1 MRGERGRKGWGCG
14 ENMINSNAISIY
26 LSKME
31 EVKRRLSFSEQQLS
45 EYDKTNDLHY
55 LENSILHLRK
65 ALESIA
71 YASIAPNKKAYS
83 NLRASAE
90 KPADFRKDYNGSK
103 ILKMLALV
111 NKDFYPRLL
120 EKPKPVAP
128 NNWHF
133 ERKENDILTKKR
145 FERVY
150 DRLGKFLHSDNPWD
164 NDKGYKNIAKE
175 LPVIYSE
182 VRNLLSW
189 HFTVIRDEDFE
200 GVLVIEFGDI
210 GTPARAIPGKAKGE
224 FIVK

>member
-1 MRGERGRKGWGCG
+1 
-14 ENMINSNAISIY
+14 MINGNAINIY

-45 EYDKTNDLHY
+45 EYDKINNLHY

-65 ALESIA
+65 ALECIA
-71 YASIAPNKKAYS
+71 YASIAPNKEAYS

-111 NKDFYPRLL
+111 NKDFYPRSL
-120 EKPKPVAP
+120 EKPKQVAP

-133 ERKENDILTKKR
+133 ERNEKDILTKKR

-164 NDKGYKNIAKE
+164 NDKGYKNLAKE
-175 LPVIYSE
+175 LSNIYIE
-182 VRNLLSW
+182 IKNLLSW
-189 HFTVIRDEDFE
+189 HFTVIRDGKFR
-200 GVLVIEFGDI
+200 GIWVIEFRDI
-210 GTPARAIPGKAKGE
+210 NTPSRVVTGQADGE
-224 FIVK
+224 FIVT

>member
-1 MRGERGRKGWGCG
+1 
-14 ENMINSNAISIY
+14 MINGNAINIY

-45 EYDKTNDLHY
+45 EYDKINDLHY

-65 ALESIA
+65 ALECIA
-71 YASIAPNKKAYS
+71 YASIAPNKEAYS

-90 KPADFRKDYNGSK
+90 KPADFKKDYNGGK

-111 NKDFYPRLL
+111 NKDFYPRSL
-120 EKPKPVAP
+120 EKPKQVAP

-133 ERKENDILTKKR
+133 ERNKKDILTKKR

-164 NDKGYKNIAKE
+164 NDKGYKNLAKE
-175 LPVIYSE
+175 LSNIYIE
-182 VRNLLSW
+182 INNLLSL
-189 HFTVIRDEDFE
+189 RQQN
-200 GVLVIEFGDI
+200 L
-210 GTPARAIPGKAKGE
+210 
-224 FIVK
+224 